1 MITVH
6 HLNKSRSKRV
16 LWLLEELGMPYEV
29 VVHDRDATTNLA
41 PDSLRAVHP
50 LGKSPIIVDGDTT
63 LCESGVIMEYIL
75 DQAGQSALRPD
86 TDSPDYYRYLEWL
99 HFAEGSLAL
108 PVIARMIMNMEQRAG
123 DQPLDG
129 YITKEITVD
138 FAYIED
144 ILSRQACFAGESFTA
159 ADIMM
164 TIMLEVAAS
173 IGLLEGKTK
182 TLAYLAR
189 MQGRAAYQKAARFG

>member
-16 LWLLEELGMPYEV
+16 LWLLEELDMPYEV
-29 VVHDRDATTNLA
+29 VVHDRDAATNLA

-50 LGKSPIIVDGDTT
+50 LGKSPIIVDGDTI

-75 DQAGQSALRPD
+75 DQAGQTALRPD
-86 TDSPDYYRYLEWL
+86 KDSPDYYRYLEWL

-129 YITKEITVD
+129 YITKEIAVD

-144 ILSRQACFAGESFTA
+144 TLSRHGYFAGQNFTA

-173 IGLLEGKTK
+173 IGLLEGRAK
-182 TLAYLAR
+182 TLAYLES
-189 MQGRAAYQKAARFG
+189 MQGRAAYQKAASFG